1 MEIRS
6 ATALRNDYD
15 GMVRLSKEKQTPI
28 FLTRNGDGEMVFLP
42 IELWEKREAELNLLA
57 EMLRRERSMLAGSRT
72 SSMEQM
78 AAMLGRLGRVTRQE
92 NGCLKPRMNIGIT
105 YFTIATKWA
114 PNMPG
119 ISRRKYSLPWDSW
132 RNSRKSVCCDR
143 IR

>member
-57 EMLRRERSMLAGSRT
+57 EMLRRERSMLAGSQT
-72 SSMEQM
+72 ADMAQM
-78 AAMLGRLGRVTRQE
+78 KALTEDILGEG
-92 NGCLKPRMNIGIT
+92 
-105 YFTIATKWA
+105 
-114 PNMPG
+114 
-119 ISRRKYSLPWDSW
+119 
-132 RNSRKSVCCDR
+132 
-143 IR
+143 